1 MKQSLYLLKFNNYYN
16 RMVKGYDGI
25 DGYADYILD
34 RMSQINFVEN
44 DNITTSIAWNSGY
57 MVDVHTADYLIVCDI
72 YNDIISRWFI
82 TEIKKQSNGQFILF
96 LSRDVVYDY
105 KNIIVEAPCFIE
117 KATLGADNP
126 LIYNQEDFITNQ
138 IKNSEFLLK
147 DKSDCAWLVGYLD
160 ASQSI
165 NNIIVKKDLG
175 INTTLIGGLTSWE
188 WYQYTNLAA
197 ARTDYAN
204 SFTDKLAFYIYVYE
218 VQNDALYQLDLFP
231 LQRSYKVSIKF
242 TIPAIINEGKPIA
255 ARINTP
261 VAEFAKLFAAEFFN
275 IDFTSWYPEILPNY
289 IGDVNDLEGILVEDD
304 EAKIYS
310 VSVTEAGYTSGIQK
324 DSLSN
329 GIVET
334 AIKYLV
340 SNITGVPQTRIGTRY
355 AGPARTYNI
364 TLTYQSAYN
373 FNFNLSTTKMVTE
386 DIYRMVCI
394 PYPDEG
400 KAFEVTGALT
410 DEGLA
415 AGDIRVDR
423 DIALLIANA
432 IIKAA
437 GGVSGSS
444 LVYDFQV
451 LPFCPIY
458 NNYIWSTYLGQPS
471 INIGGM
477 TPVDGHYTAVGEGL
491 GIVFEVVNPRFSFNI
506 EHSIKVKDPKVE
518 NQLDM
523 YRLCSPNYAAM
534 FEFNAAKNGGVN
546 YFNVDCHYKPYQP
559 YIHIN
564 PDFGNLY
571 GRDFDD
577 PRGLILS
584 GDFSLG
590 STSDAFKTYELQ
602 NKNYQ
607 SMFDR
612 QIQNIETQNK
622 YEKIREQVSA
632 VTGIVSG
639 MSSGAVS
646 GAMVSGGNPY
656 AAAAGAVVGGGA
668 ALVGG
673 IADRQVNE
681 VLRNE
686 ALDYTKD
693 MFGFNLENIK
703 ALPNTLTKVSA
714 INPNNK
720 IYPVLEFYTCTDRER
735 EAFKNKIKY
744 NGMTVG
750 VIDKISNYLQVE
762 PTYIK
767 GKIIRLEDLE
777 ANFYIANVIAN
788 EINKGVFI

>member
-1 MKQSLYLLKFNNYYN
+1 MKQNLYLLKFNNYYN
-16 RMVKGYDGI
+16 RLVKGYDTIEEYEDYII
-25 DGYADYILD
+25 DSLANSNFIENDDISTTVTWNVNTDADIHFADY
-34 RMSQINFVEN
+34 F
-44 DNITTSIAWNSGY
+44 
-57 MVDVHTADYLIVCDI
+57 IVCDI
-72 YNDIISRWFI
+72 NNDIVSRWFI
-82 TEIKKQSNGQFILF
+82 TELKKQCNGQYIIYI
-96 LSRDVVYDY
+96 SRDVVFDY
-105 KNIIVEAPCFIE
+105 KNVILTAPCFIE
-117 KATLGADNP
+117 KATLSASDP
-126 LIYNQEDFITNQ
+126 LIYNQEEFIANQ
-138 IKNSEFLLK
+138 IKSSETFLK
-147 DKSDCAWLVGYLD
+147 DKSGCAWLVGYLD

-175 INTTLIGGLTSWE
+175 INTTLIGGLTNWE
-188 WYQYTNLAA
+188 WYPYTNLAA
-197 ARTDYAN
+197 AREDYAN
-204 SFTDKLAFYIYVYE
+204 NFTDNLTFYIYVYE
-218 VQNDALYQLDLFP
+218 TQNDALYQLNLIPF
-231 LQRSYKVSIKF
+231 QRSYKVTTRF

-261 VAEFAKLFAAEFFN
+261 VEEFAKLFAAEFFN

-289 IGDVNDLEGILVEDD
+289 IGDVNELEGILVEDD
-304 EAKIYS
+304 ESKIYK
-310 VSVTEAGYTSGIQK
+310 VSTTEAGYSSGLQK

-340 SNITGVPQTRIGTRY
+340 GNITGIPQTRIGTRY
-355 AGPARTYNI
+355 AGAARTYNI
-364 TLTYQSAYN
+364 TLTYQSQYN
-373 FNFNLSTTKMVTE
+373 FNFSLSTTKATTE
-386 DIYRMVCI
+386 DIYRIICI

-400 KAFEVTGALT
+400 KVFEVSGALT
-410 DEGLA
+410 DTGGA
-415 AGDIRVDR
+415 AGDIRLDR

-437 GGVSGSS
+437 GGVSGSNP
-444 LVYDFQV
+444 VYDFQV

-458 NNYIWSTYLGQPS
+458 NNYIWSTYQGQPA

-477 TPVDGHYTAVGEGL
+477 KPVDGHYTAVGEGL
-491 GIVFEVVNPRFSFNI
+491 GIVFEVVNPIFSFNI
-506 EHSIKVKDPKVE
+506 EHPIQVRDPKVE

-571 GRDFDD
+571 GRDFND

-607 SMFDR
+607 AMFDR

-622 YEKIREQVSA
+622 YEKIREKFA
-632 VTGIVSG
+632 VGTGVVSG
-639 MSSGAVS
+639 MASGATT
-646 GAMVSGGNPY
+646 GAIATGGNPY
-656 AAAAGAVVGGGA
+656 AAAAGAIVGGGA

-673 IADRQVNE
+673 LADRQVNDA
-681 VLRNE
+681 LRNE

-720 IYPVLEFYTCTDRER
+720 IYPVLEFYTCSDRER

-750 VIDKISNYLQVE
+750 VIDKIENYLQVE

-767 GKIIRLEDLE
+767 GKIIRLEDID
-777 ANFYIANVIAN
+777 ANFYVANVIAN